1 MAVIKK
7 NLTLNYRLFVTL
19 LILRRRK
26 SVKKRKHMFWVRE
39 LFKNRLKQG
48 AFSSLVQ
55 EMMLFDREF
64 FNRYLRMSPDRL
76 EHLLSL
82 IGSSL
87 TKKYCPSR
95 KSIYPSQR
103 LIITIRYLA
112 TGESH
117 QTQSFYF
124 RVGRA
129 TVCNIIE
136 ETCAIWEVLKKIFL
150 RPPNDIKEWQNI
162 IKEFNQNWNFPQCI
176 GAIDGKHVRIEA
188 PAKSGSSFYN
198 YKGFYSMILLAICD
212 AKYCFTMV
220 DIGAYGRDNDTAI
233 LNASTIGRAFMREIF
248 IYQKFLKLIL
258 KFHQSLLKMIYL
270 HLNHG

>member
-7 NLTLNYRLFVTL
+7 NLLLNYRLFVTL

-26 SVKKRKHMFWVRE
+26 SVKKRKHLFWVRE
-39 LFKNRLKQG
+39 LFKNRVKQG
-48 AFSSLVQ
+48 AFSTLVQ

-64 FNRYLRMSPDRL
+64 FYRYLRMSPDRL

-95 KSIYPSQR
+95 ESICPSQR

-112 TGESH
+112 TGESQ

-136 ETCAIWEVLKKIFL
+136 ETCAIW
-150 RPPNDIKEWQNI
+150 
-162 IKEFNQNWNFPQCI
+162 
-176 GAIDGKHVRIEA
+176 
-188 PAKSGSSFYN
+188 
-198 YKGFYSMILLAICD
+198 
-212 AKYCFTMV
+212 
-220 DIGAYGRDNDTAI
+220 
-233 LNASTIGRAFMREIF
+233 
-248 IYQKFLKLIL
+248 
-258 KFHQSLLKMIYL
+258 
-270 HLNHG
+270 